1 MHFFVFLYSVRF
13 ILIYQLFVRQFM
25 SITMLLRYP
34 LTFDNYLQ
42 IAASHVD
49 SLHLKYFTFA
59 RRMIGLALMHK
70 VQVGVVVGRTL
81 FLHLARRNITLKD
94 ISVADTVKYASCKK
108 ILDKDVVEN

>member
-1 MHFFVFLYSVRF
+1 
-13 ILIYQLFVRQFM
+13 M
-25 SITMLLRYP
+25 SIMMLLRYP

-70 VQVGVVVGRTL
+70 VQVGVVVGLGRTL
-81 FLHLARRNITLKD
+81 FLHLARRNITLKY
-94 ISVADTVKYASCKK
+94 ISVADIVKYASCKK